1 MAFRFRNFKPF
12 IFLPSPVEVEKQVSN
27 FDEHG
32 IEHVSYTSVSAQSVI
47 DSLPR
52 PSEVTIMSQMQSG
65 ILKPVSL
72 DDFEV
77 SDLDSNVASNIINSL
92 NIHEN
97 ENS

>member
-1 MAFRFRNFKPF
+1 MSFRFRNFKPF

-32 IEHVSYTSVSAQSVI
+32 IEHVSYTTVSAQSVI

-65 ILKPVSL
+65 TFKPVPL

-77 SDLDSNVASNIINSL
+77 SDLDTNVTSNIINSL
-92 NIHEN
+92 NICDN

>member
-12 IFLPSPVEVEKQVSN
+12 IFLPSPVEVEKQLSN

-32 IEHVSYTSVSAQSVI
+32 IEHVSFAKVSAQSVI

-65 ILKPVSL
+65 TLQPVSL

-92 NIHEN
+92 NISN
-97 ENS
+97 DENS